1 MRQTWNPGAFAAV
14 LQSVDL
20 DMPLLEPQNTDYM
33 GLKITV
39 CMCCWGKFWTR
50 RDKKIKQNKQTKN
63 PNCHF

>member
-39 CMCCWGKFWTR
+39 CMCSWGKFIGANSGR
-50 RDKKIKQNKQTKN
+50 KGYKETKN
-63 PNCHF
+63 FSLHF